1 MITGTIVKGIAGF
14 YYVKAEDK
22 IFECKARGKFR
33 NVNLIPYIGDLVRIV
48 PEENQVTGSIVE
60 ILPRK
65 NLLIRPPVAN
75 IDQAIIVFAAKS
87 PDPNLQLLDRFLVLV
102 EEQNLD
108 ICICINKIDIDM
120 EKDYEAIKDVY
131 EKAGYKV
138 IVTSTVSNTGIEEIK
153 NELRNRTTV
162 FAGPS
167 GVGKSSLLNK
177 VDPHLKLKTGDIS
190 QKVKRGKHTTRHV
203 ELLPFKEGGFVL
215 DTPGFSSLSL
225 ENIAPNMLQ
234 NYFREFNTYRAYCKF
249 SECSHIHEPQCMV
262 KQKLDEGIIDKGRYE
277 RYKLIYNELESAKQ
291 RRW

>member
-1 MITGTIVKGIAGF
+1 MTGTIVKGIAGF

-48 PEENQVTGSIVE
+48 PEENQLTGSIVE

>member
-22 IFECKARGKFR
+22 IYECKARGKFR
-33 NVNLIPYIGDLVRIV
+33 NTNITPYIGEIV
-48 PEENQVTGSIVE
+48 KIIPDESQLTGSIIE

-87 PDPNLQLLDRFLVLV
+87 PDPNLQLLDRFLVLI

-108 ICICINKIDIDM
+108 ICICINKIDLDI
-120 EKDYEAIKDVY
+120 EKDYEEIKSVY
-131 EKAGYKV
+131 ERAGYKV
-138 IVTSTVSNTGIEEIK
+138 ILTSTVSNIGIEELK
-153 NELRNRTTV
+153 RELMSKTSV

-177 VDPHLKLKTGDIS
+177 VDANLKLKTGDIS

-203 ELLPFKEGGFVL
+203 ELLALSEGGFVL

-225 ENIAPNMLQ
+225 EHISPDVLQ
-234 NYFREFNTYRAYCKF
+234 KYFKEFNLYRDYCKF
-249 SECSHIHEPQCMV
+249 SECSHIHEPQCMI
-262 KQKLDEGIIDKGRYE
+262 KQKLNEGMIDQGRYE
-277 RYKLIYNELESAKQ
+277 RYRFIYNELESAKQ

>member
-48 PEENQVTGSIVE
+48 PEENQLTGSIVE